1 MDTGSPHESIASI
14 AARPKKLT
22 MAIMTGLAST
32 VVREKKSYA
41 HCAQSRDHAKHVVR
55 KTREKQHP
63 YEKNPALFIEHT
75 RVFFRFFSAD
85 KPVDYSFAEYA
96 AEPETNE

>member
-32 VVREKKSYA
+32 VVRAKNPTLIALSPATMQSTSSGKREKK
-41 HCAQSRDHAKHVVR
+41 
-55 KTREKQHP
+55 HP